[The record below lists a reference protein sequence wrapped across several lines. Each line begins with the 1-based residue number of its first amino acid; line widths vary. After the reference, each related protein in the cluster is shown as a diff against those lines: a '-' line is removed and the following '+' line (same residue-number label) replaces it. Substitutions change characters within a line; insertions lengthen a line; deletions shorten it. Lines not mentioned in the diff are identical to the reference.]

1 MLSYFPP
8 FDSDSPLLS
17 VMMMAMVGS
26 GAIYLFN
33 STACPPSATLKG
45 QDHLS
50 YFHWHKVVIIRHT
63 MWSQLDL
70 LQLTH
75 TYSAQ
80 SSLRLYISVFSLDA
94 MCHRSHI
101 FYTLDTSYMW
111 ESKPPG
117 PFCGW
122 KVCHQWIHHLAISR
136 NTIGY
141 QFMSHDV
148 TTRARCQCCSSI

>member
-33 STACPPSATLKG
+33 SPTQCHTQGSGSFILLPLTQSCDHQAHNVESTRSAPADTYLI
-45 QDHLS
+45 Q
-50 YFHWHKVVIIRHT
+50 HT
-63 MWSQLDL
+63 P
-70 LQLTH
+70 
-75 TYSAQ
+75 
-80 SSLRLYISVFSLDA
+80 LYISVFSLDA

-101 FYTLDTSYMW
+101 FYTLDTSYMC

-122 KVCHQWIHHLAISR
+122 KVCHQWTPFGHFTQYNRLPIYIAWCNHS
-136 NTIGY
+136 
-141 QFMSHDV
+141 
-148 TTRARCQCCSSI
+148 RCQCCST